1 MEHRDCYFYRYILKS
16 RKNRVDTSSRGKSL
30 LKRNSFA
37 GTKIVIGKGRA
48 TRVRTIYEIHR
59 DSNIYP
65 ESDLPRIP
73 GVQFKNEDSVSANP
87 MSHLA
92 ALAKVQGTASVTPWK
107 IYYCVRR
114 ISSLFLKYWIRLL
127 SLNSTDIHSLLWNR
141 ASE

>member
-92 ALAKVQGTASVTPWK
+92 ALAKVQGTASVTP
-107 IYYCVRR
+107 
-114 ISSLFLKYWIRLL
+114 
-127 SLNSTDIHSLLWNR
+127 
-141 ASE
+141 